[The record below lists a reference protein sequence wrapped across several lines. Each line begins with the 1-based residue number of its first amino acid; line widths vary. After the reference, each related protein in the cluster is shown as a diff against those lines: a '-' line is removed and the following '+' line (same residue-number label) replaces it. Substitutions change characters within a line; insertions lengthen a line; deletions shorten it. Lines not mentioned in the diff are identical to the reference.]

1 MDAAPSAGLD
11 RRTVLKGGL
20 AAAGALALA
29 PLSSLTAEAS
39 APRTAERGPREIAL
53 PNGFA
58 PEDIARGRGA
68 TFYVG
73 SLANGAVFRG
83 DFESGRGRVL
93 VPSADGPATGL
104 YVERCHRSR
113 ERLWVAG
120 GPSGQARV
128 YDARTGALLATYHL
142 ADPTAGSFI
151 SDVVVTPH
159 AAYYTDAFRP
169 QLYVIPLGRH
179 GALPAPHRV
188 RTVKVSG
195 DVTYQPGSNV
205 FNLNGIAVV
214 DGRLVTA
221 QTVTGELFT
230 LNPHNGRTRRIP
242 LVDEAGRRATV
253 PGADGFVA
261 RGRTLVIAQNFPQ
274 SIAVVRL
281 SHDVSH
287 ARLLR
292 TLTDARLDIPSSVE
306 VFGNHAYALNA
317 RFTTPRTPD
326 TPYSVVRV

>member
-29 PLSSLTAEAS
+29 PLTPLTAEAS
-39 APRTAERGPREIAL
+39 APRTAGRGPGEIAL
-53 PNGFA
+53 PDGFA

-73 SLANGAVFRG
+73 SLVNGAVFRG
-83 DFESGRGRVL
+83 NFESGRGEVL

-113 ERLWVAG
+113 DRLWVAG

-128 YDARTGALLATYHL
+128 YDARTGALLATYRL

-169 QLYVIPLGRH
+169 RLYVIPLRH
-179 GALPAPHRV
+179 RGALPGPDRV
-188 RTVKVSG
+188 RTVNVSG
-195 DVTYQPGSNV
+195 DATYQSGANV

-214 DGRLVTA
+214 EGRLVTA

-230 LNPHNGRTRRIP
+230 LHPHNGRTRKIP
-242 LVDEAGRRATV
+242 VVDEAGRPATV

-261 RGRTLVIAQNFPQ
+261 RGRTLVIAQNFPE

-281 SHDVSH
+281 SRDVSH
-287 ARLLR
+287 ARLVR
-292 TLTDARLDIPSSVE
+292 TLTDARLDIPSAVE
-306 VFGNHAYALNA
+306 VYGGHAFALNA
-317 RFTTPRTPD
+317 RFTTPRTPE

>member
-1 MDAAPSAGLD
+1 MDAAPSAGFD

-20 AAAGALALA
+20 AAAGALTLA
-29 PLSSLTAEAS
+29 SLPPFTAEAS
-39 APRTAERGPREIAL
+39 APHAAARGPRAIAL
-53 PNGFA
+53 PDGFA

-83 DFESGRGRVL
+83 SFESGRGQIL

-104 YVERCHRSR
+104 YVECAHRSHG
-113 ERLWVAG
+113 RLWVAG

-128 YDARTGALLATYHL
+128 YDARTGALLATYRL
-142 ADPTAGSFI
+142 ADPAAGSFI

-169 QLYVIPLGRH
+169 QLYVIPLRH
-179 GALPAPHRV
+179 RGMLPAPDRV
-188 RTVKVSG
+188 RTVRVRG
-195 DVTYQPGSNV
+195 DATYQSGPNV
-205 FNLNGIAVV
+205 FNLNGIAAVE
-214 DGRLVTA
+214 GRLVTA

-242 LVDEAGRRATV
+242 LVDAAGQAATV

-274 SIAVVRL
+274 SIAIVRL
-281 SHDVSH
+281 SRDVSR
-287 ARLLR
+287 ARLIR
-292 TLTDARLDIPSSVE
+292 TLTDARLDIPSAVE
-306 VFGNHAYALNA
+306 VYGDHAFALNA
-317 RFTTPRTPD
+317 RFTTPRTPE
-326 TPYSVVRV
+326 TPYSVIRV